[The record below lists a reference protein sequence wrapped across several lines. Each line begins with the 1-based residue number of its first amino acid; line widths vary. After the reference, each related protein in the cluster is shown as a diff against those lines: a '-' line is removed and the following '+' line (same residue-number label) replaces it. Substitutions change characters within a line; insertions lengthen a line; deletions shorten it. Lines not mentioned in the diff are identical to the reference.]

1 MALEAARGGSL
12 FLLIQAE
19 TASRFGLIHALG
31 AVLDRYELFK
41 ESTMASYNVLLKFDG
56 TEANSAREAAEI
68 IFKTYFSESFFQPAV
83 LDVVEADTGEA
94 EKIEVDDLRNGSP
107 LYGHKQIAE
116 ILRSKASITVEDLFS
131 VGDDAVVLGRISR
144 GVIRIGDKMQTEIN
158 GVSYVANVERIETLG
173 SGRDIGY
180 FTETV
185 GLFFKE
191 EHANNFVAGTVLTA
205 ASA

>member
-1 MALEAARGGSL
+1 
-12 FLLIQAE
+12 
-19 TASRFGLIHALG
+19 
-31 AVLDRYELFK
+31 
-41 ESTMASYNVLLKFDG
+41 
-56 TEANSAREAAEI
+56 
-68 IFKTYFSESFFQPAV
+68 
-83 LDVVEADTGEA
+83 
-94 EKIEVDDLRNGSP
+94 
-107 LYGHKQIAE
+107 
-116 ILRSKASITVEDLFS
+116 LRSKASITVEDLFS

-173 SGRDIGY
+173 SSRDIGY